1 MEKGPGKRQANGED
15 HACSL
20 QITGVVAV
28 GVPFVKLQIYQSVL
42 NYPKMFSL
50 TKMRISTTVKMILPT
65 LRIVPTSILAMCG
78 LRFFSHLARNE
89 DKSFPSIVCGAWTKW
104 RQPREKR

>member
-15 HACSL
+15 HARF
-20 QITGVVAV
+20 GVAVV
-28 GVPFVKLQIYQSVL
+28 GVPFVELQIYQSIL

-50 TKMRISTTVKMILPT
+50 TKMCISMIVKMILPT

-78 LRFFSHLARNE
+78 LKFSSHLARKE
-89 DKSFPSIVCGAWTKW
+89 DKSFPSFVCGA
-104 RQPREKR
+104 